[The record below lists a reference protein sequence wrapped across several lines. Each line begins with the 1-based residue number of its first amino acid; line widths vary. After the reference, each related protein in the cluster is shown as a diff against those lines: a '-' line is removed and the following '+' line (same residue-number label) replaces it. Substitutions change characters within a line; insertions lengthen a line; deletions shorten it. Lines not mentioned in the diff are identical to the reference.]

1 MRPSALHVLRRPH
14 PGVDLRARLI
24 LATPVPRYRLE
35 ARAAVEATRFGS
47 AELTKSSTRG
57 AWLPAVVIRT
67 FGRVASC
74 SRVARKAK
82 EEISQPAFW
91 TWPSSLTA

>member
-1 MRPSALHVLRRPH
+1 VPDPLHPLHRHDVGACELPLPRELEPVALAMRQEQQSRRP
-14 PGVDLRARLI
+14 AS
-24 LATPVPRYRLE
+24 
-35 ARAAVEATRFGS
+35 AVVS
-47 AELTKSSTRG
+47 WTKSSTRG